1 MTPNVTFPLGHSNLF
16 TAASRVRITM
26 AAAAMESSCAESW
39 PFCPGCHSMLTV
51 SRSGDIQCHVCPYR
65 SHLASLN
72 SPESTSRSSSS
83 SPSSRRASRQ
93 VREPPTTVTYYST
106 RNRPVPIWA
115 KSREEQDHLRSAAA
129 GASSAAESRATI
141 DEPCPKCGH
150 SPVSYYTLQLRSVDE
165 GQTVFYD
172 CPSCKNTWS
181 VHN

>member
-1 MTPNVTFPLGHSNLF
+1 M
-16 TAASRVRITM
+16 M
-26 AAAAMESSCAESW
+26 AAAAESCAESW

-51 SRSGDIQCHVCPYR
+51 NRSGEIQCLVCPYR
-65 SHLASLN
+65 SHLGSF
-72 SPESTSRSSSS
+72 RSATES
-83 SPSSRRASRQ
+83 SPSRKNSRKA
-93 VREPPTTVTYYST
+93 REPPTTVTYYST

-115 KSREEQDHLRSAAA
+115 KSREEQDHLRNAAA
-129 GASSAAESRATI
+129 GAASAAESRATI